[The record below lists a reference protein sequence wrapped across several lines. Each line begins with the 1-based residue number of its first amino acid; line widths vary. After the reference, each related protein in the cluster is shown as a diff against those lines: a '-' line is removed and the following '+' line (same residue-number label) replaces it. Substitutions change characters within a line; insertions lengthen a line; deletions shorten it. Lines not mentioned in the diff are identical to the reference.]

1 MAGKYF
7 LGAGMSKNGKI
18 EYSDQYHFLED
29 ERIYLIKLYAYGF
42 ALDNNA
48 FVVLDIDK
56 LQSVRFEVVNKEEQ
70 HVDNAFLSDL
80 KIGSLSL
87 APKFDANTETYTVT
101 TSAATNTITAFP
113 EAGTA
118 NIEITVG
125 DVKVTNGGKATWN
138 SGANT
143 VKVKV
148 TDGSLAKTY
157 TVTVTKE

>member
-1 MAGKYF
+1 MSEMGKK
-7 LGAGMSKNGKI
+7 GI
-18 EYSDQYHFLED
+18 V
-29 ERIYLIKLYAYGF
+29 YA
-42 ALDNNA
+42 
-48 FVVLDIDK
+48 
-56 LQSVRFEVVNKEEQ
+56 
-70 HVDNAFLSDL
+70 
-80 KIGSLSL
+80 
-87 APKFDANTETYTVT
+87 T
-101 TSAATNTITAFP
+101 TNTITAFP

>member
-1 MAGKYF
+1 M
-7 LGAGMSKNGKI
+7 
-18 EYSDQYHFLED
+18 
-29 ERIYLIKLYAYGF
+29 YAHGF
-42 ALDNNA
+42 AMDNNA
-48 FVVLDIDK
+48 FVVLDIKD
-56 LQSVRFEVVNKEEQ
+56 LQPVRFEVVNKEEN

-80 KIGSLSL
+80 RIGGLSL
-87 APKFDANTETYTVT
+87 TPKFNANTETYTAK

-118 NIEITVG
+118 AIEITVG
-125 DVKVTNGGKATWN
+125 EAKVTNGGKATWN

-148 TDGSLAKTY
+148 TDGALTKTY